1 MGGRGGGNDNEQTSS
16 SYSKKS
22 WFSALSDSVK
32 KKSTSTN
39 YNEKESS
46 SNASVKGYRQERD
59 PPSSEN
65 MSPITSKK
73 AAAAKE
79 YIENLYKKQAK
90 DLRERK
96 ERRTRMERTVS
107 NALNINNSGGALSS
121 GNVSAE
127 DLDNNEE
134 GNGDFNDALMKEL
147 EEKERMYTRLKRTKM
162 SPNDFEPLTIIGKGA
177 FGEVRLVKE
186 KLTGKIY
193 AMKKLKKTEM
203 VRRGQIDHV
212 KAERNLLADVHDQTV
227 VKLFYSFQDEDF
239 LYLVMEYLPGGDM
252 MTLLMRKDTLTEE
265 VTRFYIA
272 QTVLA
277 LETVHRH
284 NFIHRD
290 IKPDNLLLDR
300 DGHMKLTDFGLCK
313 PVDPQVLLGNKDVN
327 LSENFD
333 KLSLE
338 QQNKNDSETL
348 ATWQKNRRRLAYST
362 VGTPD
367 YVAPEVLLK
376 KGYGL
381 ECDWWSVG
389 AIMYEMLVGS
399 PPFYSDEPV
408 STCRKI
414 VHWRHHLKFPPEVNL
429 SDDAKDLIESLL
441 CDVEV
446 RLGTNGVDEIK
457 QHSFFE
463 GVNWTNIYEEQA
475 PYVPTVTGELDTQNF
490 EDFEEDP
497 PDKAREEER
506 KREEKAAKESA
517 KKAGK
522 KSGSPGGQVESGVQQ
537 KKDSEWIGYTYKNF
551 EVVGDEVKKKTS
563 SRPSMSSVFRS
574 P

>member
-1 MGGRGGGNDNEQTSS
+1 MGGGNENEQTTTTTTTT
-16 SYSKKS
+16 KKS

-32 KKSTSTN
+32 KKTN
-39 YNEKESS
+39 NNSEKESS
-46 SNASVKGYRQERD
+46 SSKGFKQESD

-65 MSPITSKK
+65 LSPITSKK

-90 DLRERK
+90 DLRERQ
-96 ERRTRMERTVS
+96 ERRSRMERTAS
-107 NALNINNSGGALSS
+107 NSLNSNNNGGTLSSS

-127 DLDNNEE
+127 DLDNNGE
-134 GNGDFNDALMKEL
+134 GSGDFNEALMKEL
-147 EEKERMYTRLKRTKM
+147 EEKERMYTRLKRTKL

-177 FGEVRLVKE
+177 FGEVRLVRE

-227 VKLFYSFQDEDF
+227 VKLFYSFQDDEF

-300 DGHMKLTDFGLCK
+300 EGHMKLTDFGLCK

-327 LSENFD
+327 LNENFD

-389 AIMYEMLVGS
+389 AIMYEMLVGY

-414 VHWRHHLKFPPEVNL
+414 VHWRHHLKFPPEVHL

-457 QHSFFE
+457 QHSFFK

-497 PDKAREEER
+497 PDKASEEEK
-506 KREEKAAKESA
+506 KREEKAAKELA
-517 KKAGK
+517 KKGGK
-522 KSGSPGGQVESGVQQ
+522 KGGSSPGGQGESGVQQ

-551 EVVGDEVKKKTS
+551 EVVGEEVKKKTS

>member
-1 MGGRGGGNDNEQTSS
+1 MGGGNENEQTTTTTTT
-16 SYSKKS
+16 KKS

-32 KKSTSTN
+32 KKTN
-39 YNEKESS
+39 NNSEKESS
-46 SNASVKGYRQERD
+46 SSKGFKQESD

-65 MSPITSKK
+65 LSPITSKK

-90 DLRERK
+90 DLRERQ
-96 ERRTRMERTVS
+96 ERRSRMERTAS
-107 NALNINNSGGALSS
+107 NSLNSNNNGGTLSS
-121 GNVSAE
+121 SGKVSAE
-127 DLDNNEE
+127 DLDNNGE
-134 GNGDFNDALMKEL
+134 GSGDLNEALMKEL
-147 EEKERMYTRLKRTKM
+147 EEKERMYTRLKRTKL

-177 FGEVRLVKE
+177 FGEVRLVRE

-203 VRRGQIDHV
+203 VRRGQIDLV

-227 VKLFYSFQDEDF
+227 VKLFYSFQDDEF

-300 DGHMKLTDFGLCK
+300 EGHMKLTDFGLCK

-327 LSENFD
+327 LNENFD

-389 AIMYEMLVGS
+389 AIMYEMLVGY

-414 VHWRHHLKFPPEVNL
+414 VHWRHHLKFPPEVHL

-457 QHSFFE
+457 QHSFFK

-497 PDKAREEER
+497 PDKASEEEK
-506 KREEKAAKESA
+506 KRDEKTAKELA
-517 KKAGK
+517 KKGGK
-522 KSGSPGGQVESGVQQ
+522 KGGSSPGGQGESGVQQ

-551 EVVGDEVKKKTS
+551 EVVGEEVKKKTS

>member
-1 MGGRGGGNDNEQTSS
+1 M
-16 SYSKKS
+16 KKR
-22 WFSALSDSVK
+22 
-32 KKSTSTN
+32 TSTATTTTTTATP
-39 YNEKESS
+39 YKGSS
-46 SNASVKGYRQERD
+46 AGTTRETTYDGQYRYEPEAPSQEH
-59 PPSSEN
+59 

-90 DLRERK
+90 DAEERRERRSK
-96 ERRTRMERTVS
+96 MERTVS
-107 NALNINNSGGALSS
+107 DGAASL
-121 GNVSAE
+121 
-127 DLDNNEE
+127 DLEMTNEM
-134 GNGDFNDALMKEL
+134 MKEL

-162 SPNDFEPLTIIGKGA
+162 SPNDFEHLTIIGKGA
-177 FGEVRLVKE
+177 FGEVRLVRE
-186 KLTGKIY
+186 NITGNIY
-193 AMKKLKKTEM
+193 AMKKLQKTEM
-203 VRRGQIDHV
+203 IRRGQIDHV
-212 KAERNLLADVHDQTV
+212 KAERNLLAGVHNQTI
-227 VKLFYSFQDEDF
+227 VKLFYSFQDEEF
-239 LYLVMEYLPGGDM
+239 LYLIMEYLPGGDM
-252 MTLLMRKDTLTEE
+252 MTLLMRRDTLSEE

-277 LETVHRH
+277 LETVHKH

-290 IKPDNLLLDR
+290 IKPDNLLLDKE
-300 DGHMKLTDFGLCK
+300 GHMKLTDFGLCK
-313 PVDPQVLLGNKDVN
+313 PVDPQDLLGANADVN
-327 LSENFD
+327 LDENFD

-338 QQNKNDSETL
+338 QTNKNDSETL

-389 AIMYEMLVGS
+389 AIMYEMLVGY

-414 VHWRHHLKFPPEVNL
+414 VHWRHHLKFPPEVRL

-446 RLGTNGVDEIK
+446 RLGTNGVEEIK
-457 QHSFFE
+457 QHSFFN
-463 GVNWTNIYEEQA
+463 GINWAKIYEQQA
-475 PYVPTVTGELDTQNF
+475 PYVPTVNGELDTQNF
-490 EDFEEDP
+490 EDFSEEP
-497 PDKAREEER
+497 REKVSEEAK
-506 KREEKAAKESA
+506 KREEKAAKEA
-517 KKAGK
+517 IAK
-522 KSGSPGGQVESGVQQ
+522 KSGKKASSPSNNNKASPGGGGEESRVQHKQ
-537 KKDSEWIGYTYKNF
+537 DAEWIGYTYKNF
-551 EVVGDEVKKKTS
+551 EVVGDEVKKKVAA
-563 SRPSMSSVFRS
+563 RPSMSSVFHS

>member
-1 MGGRGGGNDNEQTSS
+1 
-16 SYSKKS
+16 
-22 WFSALSDSVK
+22 
-32 KKSTSTN
+32 
-39 YNEKESS
+39 
-46 SNASVKGYRQERD
+46 
-59 PPSSEN
+59 
-65 MSPITSKK
+65 
-73 AAAAKE
+73 
-79 YIENLYKKQAK
+79 
-90 DLRERK
+90 
-96 ERRTRMERTVS
+96 
-107 NALNINNSGGALSS
+107 
-121 GNVSAE
+121 
-127 DLDNNEE
+127 
-134 GNGDFNDALMKEL
+134 
-147 EEKERMYTRLKRTKM
+147 
-162 SPNDFEPLTIIGKGA
+162 
-177 FGEVRLVKE
+177 
-186 KLTGKIY
+186 
-193 AMKKLKKTEM
+193 
-203 VRRGQIDHV
+203 
-212 KAERNLLADVHDQTV
+212 LADVHDQTV
-227 VKLFYSFQDEDF
+227 VKLFYSFQDEEF

-327 LSENFD
+327 LNENFD

-389 AIMYEMLVGS
+389 AIMYEMLVGY

-414 VHWRHHLKFPPEVNL
+414 VHWRHHLKFPPEVHL

-457 QHSFFE
+457 QHSFFK

-497 PDKAREEER
+497 PDKESEEEK
-506 KREEKAAKESA
+506 KRQEKAAKESA

-522 KSGSPGGQVESGVQQ
+522 KGGSSPGGQGESGVQQ

-551 EVVGDEVKKKTS
+551 EVVGEEVKKKTS

>member
-1 MGGRGGGNDNEQTSS
+1 MGGGNENEQTTTTTT
-16 SYSKKS
+16 KKS

-32 KKSTSTN
+32 KKTN
-39 YNEKESS
+39 NNSEKESS
-46 SNASVKGYRQERD
+46 SSKWFKQESD

-65 MSPITSKK
+65 LSPITSKK

-90 DLRERK
+90 DLRERQ
-96 ERRTRMERTVS
+96 ERRSRMERTAS
-107 NALNINNSGGALSS
+107 NSLNSNNNGGTLSSS

-127 DLDNNEE
+127 DLDNNGE
-134 GNGDFNDALMKEL
+134 GSGDFNEALMKEL
-147 EEKERMYTRLKRTKM
+147 EEKERMYTRLKRTKL

-177 FGEVRLVKE
+177 FGEVRLVRE

-203 VRRGQIDHV
+203 VRRGQIDNV

-227 VKLFYSFQDEDF
+227 VKLFYSFQDDEF

-300 DGHMKLTDFGLCK
+300 EGHMKLTDFGLCK

-327 LSENFD
+327 LNENFD

-389 AIMYEMLVGS
+389 AIMYEMLVGY

-414 VHWRHHLKFPPEVNL
+414 VHWRHHLKFPPEVHL

-457 QHSFFE
+457 QHSFFK

-475 PYVPTVTGELDTQNF
+475 PYVPTVTVELDTQNF

-497 PDKAREEER
+497 PDKASEEEK
-506 KREEKAAKESA
+506 KRDEKAAKELA
-517 KKAGK
+517 KKGGK
-522 KSGSPGGQVESGVQQ
+522 KGGSSPGGQGESGVQQ

-551 EVVGDEVKKKTS
+551 EVVGEEVKKKTS